1 MMAMTFLGLNEMG
14 AVYGLFFVPYLILHL
29 VFTFA
34 VLGDAR
40 AQREAGS
47 GLFLFG
53 PFVWSMVALFFG
65 LLGVVAYWGIHHS
78 SLRSSVPPVRR
89 SRETVSLDREA
100 R

>member
-1 MMAMTFLGLNEMG
+1 MHSFGISEVG
-14 AVYGLFFVPYLILHL
+14 AAYSLLFIPYLILHL
-29 VFTFA
+29 VFAFA
-34 VLGDAR
+34 VLADAR

>member
-1 MMAMTFLGLNEMG
+1 MLAMTFLGLNEMG

-40 AQREAGS
+40 AQREAGA
-47 GLFLFG
+47 GLFLFWAVYVVDG
-53 PFVWSMVALFFG
+53 GAVLWPPWRGG
-65 LLGVVAYWGIHHS
+65 LLGDS
-78 SLRSSVPPVRR
+78 SLLAAAPVPPVRR
-89 SRETVSLDREA
+89 PRVVVSPDREV